1 MLSMCVRS
9 TQGVRTMHLRLV
21 EFADAAPTLNGVAEN
36 LGAVAS
42 RACPR
47 ATSRLLHDIRD
58 KAAERIVIDR
68 LKCSNSGHWRWRTRT
83 WGWFPPEPIVDQ
95 FEYTITHFGVVVR
108 AKSFLS
114 IVRVDDEPLHEEAMI
129 GLDEAHHMPRVL
141 QPKEIDGL
149 RGRNSSP
156 PLM

>member
-68 LKCSNSGHWRWRTRT
+68 LKCSTRT

-129 GLDEAHHMPRVL
+129 GLDEAHTLSSTSNLPTGIVS
-141 QPKEIDGL
+141 
-149 RGRNSSP
+149 GRQGGR
-156 PLM
+156 